1 MYGRKELNISNVYR
15 LISDYDIFI
24 AYCKNFKEIGKSFIS
39 DLRDDEHPSCYI
51 YSTGTRL
58 LYKDFG
64 DGSSYSSFRY
74 VMVKFGLDSIGAINK
89 LNSDFRLNLG
99 FKVENNVKL
108 DVPMAY
114 FGLPDRQPSLD
125 STKLKKSTIKV
136 TIRPWNKTNDLTYWK
151 TKYDIGVADLNKYEV
166 YAISHYWINDKLYGC
181 GKHSYAYYFGIHN
194 DIEIWK
200 IYQPYNPRTSKWF
213 SNVDS
218 TIIQGFKQLP
228 DSGDLLIITKALKDV
243 IILSKLGYNS
253 IAPNS
258 EGTVITQEQFDEL
271 QSRFSKIVVFFDNDE
286 AGIIYANKYKVK
298 YNLQTIQIPLES
310 CVKDSSDY
318 VEKYSYEQLKEFI
331 DGEIK

>member
-1 MYGRKELNISNVYR
+1 MYIRKGLNIANVYS

-24 AYCKNFKEIGKSFIS
+24 NYCKNFKQIGKPFIS
-39 DLRDDEHPSCYI
+39 DIRQDEHPSCYI
-51 YSTGTRL
+51 YSTGTKLR
-58 LYKDFG
+58 YKDFG
-64 DGSSYSSFRY
+64 DGSSLSSFDY
-74 VMVKFGLDSIGAINK
+74 VMVKFGLDFFGAINRIN
-89 LNSDFRLNLG
+89 LDFNLQLG
-99 FKVENNVKL
+99 FDTNSNL

-125 STKLKKSTIKV
+125 STKLKKSTIRV
-136 TIRPWNKTNDLTYWK
+136 TIRPWNKADDLTYWK
-151 TKYDIGVADLNKYEV
+151 HKYDIGVSDLNKYEV

-194 DIEIWK
+194 DVEIWK
-200 IYQPYNPRTSKWF
+200 IYQPYNSRASKWF

-218 TIIQGFKQLP
+218 TIIQGLKQLP

-243 IILSKLGYNS
+243 IILSKCGYNS

-271 QSRFSKIVVFFDNDE
+271 QGRFNKIVVFFDNDE

-310 CVKDSSDY
+310 GVKDSSDY